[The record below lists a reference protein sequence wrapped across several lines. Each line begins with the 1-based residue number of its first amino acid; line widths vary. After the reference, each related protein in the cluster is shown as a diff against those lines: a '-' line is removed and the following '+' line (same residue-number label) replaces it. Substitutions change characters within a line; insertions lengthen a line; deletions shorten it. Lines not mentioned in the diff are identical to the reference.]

1 MEFGVQFFPDVS
13 PEEVP
18 ADRYFSESLR
28 VVDRADDLGY
38 THVRI
43 VEHYFHQYGG
53 YSPNPLIFLAAAA
66 QRTRRARLVVGAL
79 LPIFNNPLKLAGEIG
94 MVDGIS
100 GGRLDVGFA
109 RAFLPHE
116 FRRFG
121 ISPDESVARFRE
133 GIEQIDLLLTKENVT
148 HEGRFHR
155 IVETTSLPRPI
166 QKPRPK
172 FYIAAIGTPESF
184 EFAGRGGHA
193 VMAIPMG
200 GGKVK
205 ELLGIYRDAWR
216 AAGHPGNGE
225 VMLAFHLFCHRDGNR
240 ARELARKPLESYLH
254 SLVESAGDWVSGTSS
269 KDYPGYDKLIAGI
282 KAQTMQSLVASGAAW
297 IGSPK
302 ELREMIRR
310 VSEETGG
317 FDHASLQIN
326 FSTLPLDEALR
337 SMELFSAEVMPE
349 FTSAGVRATAA

>member
-13 PEEVP
+13 PAQVP
-18 ADRYFSESLR
+18 GDRYFSESLR
-28 VVDRADDLGY
+28 VVDRADDLGF

-53 YSPNPLIFLAAAA
+53 YSPNPLIFLSAAA
-66 QRTRRARLVVGAL
+66 QRTKKARLVVGAL

-94 MVDGIS
+94 MVDAIS

-121 ISPDESVARFRE
+121 VSPDESVARFRE
-133 GIEQIDLLLTKENVT
+133 GIEQIELLLTKENVS
-148 HEGRFHR
+148 HDGKFHK
-155 IVETTSLPRPI
+155 IIETTSLPRPV
-166 QKPRPK
+166 QQPRPK

-205 ELLGIYRDAWR
+205 ELLKIYRDAWR

-225 VMLAFHLFCHRDGNR
+225 VMLAFHMFCHRDSAR
-240 ARELARKPLESYLH
+240 AREIAKAPLESYLH
-254 SLVESAGDWVSGTSS
+254 SLVESAGDWVTGTSS
-269 KDYPGYDKLIAGI
+269 KDYPGYDKLIAGL
-282 KAQTMQSLVASGAAW
+282 KAQTMDSLIKSGSAW
-297 IGSPK
+297 IGTPK
-302 ELREMIRR
+302 ELRDVIHR
-310 VSEETGG
+310 VEEETGG
-317 FDHASLQIN
+317 FEHASLQIN

-349 FTSAGVRATAA
+349 FRPK